1 MAFIWPT
8 KMAARVGASA
18 ASSARPLWRSSVQL
32 SEVGG
37 GGAFRN
43 PSNITVLTL

>member
-37 GGAFRN
+37 AFRN
-43 PSNITVLTL
+43 PSNITVFPL